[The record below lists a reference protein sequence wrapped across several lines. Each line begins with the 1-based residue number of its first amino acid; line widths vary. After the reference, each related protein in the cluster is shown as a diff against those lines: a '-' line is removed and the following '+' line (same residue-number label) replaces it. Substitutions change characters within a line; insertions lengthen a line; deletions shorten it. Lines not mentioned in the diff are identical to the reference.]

1 MVSFT
6 SVNII
11 PIKLQKLKHRKPMFT
26 IAHLASGKLVHA
38 YFKGTNSTDKEKLS
52 LRNRVNLQ
60 SNVCEV
66 N

>member
-1 MVSFT
+1 
-6 SVNII
+6 
-11 PIKLQKLKHRKPMFT
+11 MFT
-26 IAHLASGKLVHA
+26 LLHLASGKLAHT
-38 YFKGTNSTDKEKLS
+38 YFKGKNSTDKGKFS

>member
-1 MVSFT
+1 
-6 SVNII
+6 
-11 PIKLQKLKHRKPMFT
+11 MF
-26 IAHLASGKLVHA
+26 ILVHLATGKLAHA
-38 YFKGTNSTDKEKLS
+38 YFKDKNSTDKGKIS

>member
-1 MVSFT
+1 
-6 SVNII
+6 
-11 PIKLQKLKHRKPMFT
+11 MF
-26 IAHLASGKLVHA
+26 ILAHLASGKLVHA

-52 LRNRVNLQ
+52 FRNRVNLQ